1 MAQNNL
7 CGDIINILIDF
18 LSNRQQRVILNSQCS
33 LWADIHSVAPQGS
46 VLGPLLFL
54 IDINDLSVG
63 LKNECKLFAG
73 NISL

>member
-33 LWADIHSVAPQGS
+33 LWADIHSVVPQGS

>member
-33 LWADIHSVAPQGS
+33 LWADVYSVVPQGS